1 MNQNIYFYQFLEPVS
16 KDLAFIAKQLE
27 NSIFTSPRI
36 VLTHSRIFIEHLLHT
51 VIELEDMTDIGQ
63 LTLIDRINL
72 LDNNGYLTKEVS
84 NALHYIRQLGNQAAH
99 NPRKFRYS
107 EALLCWEAVY
117 EVVKWFVEVY
127 GSLEIE
133 VPEYQDPSPKKQP
146 MYDIQEIVYKLEE
159 IEKKLTEQTVHPDK
173 QQGIDEMAAM
183 EVKTGFETNEEIP
196 GDTTIRTISYK
207 DKHVD
212 VPYFLRDAFLLPQR
226 FERSETFLIRLGAVQ
241 QARIMSELPSNLE
254 GLHRHVKRFKD
265 KNDEIFFHELKVFI
279 EEEKIRRRIAAE
291 RPGELFFFFRTD
303 YIVVTEELS
312 AIELKE
318 ENFTGIPNLLNQLRE
333 DQIERVG
340 QLPKEMLILAK
351 YDRVG
356 VGTVEKLFEQ
366 LKGCRE
372 DKGLS

>member
-1 MNQNIYFYQFLEPVS
+1 
-16 KDLAFIAKQLE
+16 
-27 NSIFTSPRI
+27 
-36 VLTHSRIFIEHLLHT
+36 
-51 VIELEDMTDIGQ
+51 
-63 LTLIDRINL
+63 
-72 LDNNGYLTKEVS
+72 
-84 NALHYIRQLGNQAAH
+84 
-99 NPRKFRYS
+99 
-107 EALLCWEAVY
+107 
-117 EVVKWFVEVY
+117 
-127 GSLEIE
+127 
-133 VPEYQDPSPKKQP
+133 

-159 IEKKLTEQTVHPDK
+159 IEKKLIEQTVHPDK

-366 LKGCRE
+366 LKGMQ
-372 DKGLS
+372 GG